1 MINAFEINALGP
13 FCYSSSKCT
22 LGMITSISTQELINE
37 EFTMVAV
44 HSGIVTTDMRLGLNL
59 PGAISDIQSIETAD
73 SILNNILFA
82 KENLNEKFIAWNGD
96 VMP

>member
-22 LGMITSISTQELINE
+22 LSMITSVSTKELVNE
-37 EFTMVAV
+37 GFTMVAV
-44 HSGIVTTDMRLGLNL
+44 QLGTVTTDMRLDLNL
-59 PGAISDIQSIETAD
+59 PGAMSDIQSIETVD
-73 SILNNILFA
+73 GILSNIVFA